1 MIIKLRMF
9 MSKNIL
15 ITGASSGI
23 GKAVALEFA
32 KRDGSKNH
40 LILVAR
46 NQDKLN
52 GVAEEVRALGAS
64 VSTFIADLGKKE
76 DIVKLFTNLEKETQ
90 SLDLVL
96 NNAGLGYVKEAIA
109 LSDDEVEQIIN
120 VNVTGMILV
129 AKKAASIMA
138 KQGRGHIIFTSSL
151 AGYVYLPTWS
161 VYCASKWGI
170 TTFANVLRQEV
181 AKHGIKITTV
191 HPGPVQTEFFDPNK
205 ANVDLKKSE
214 GSMPAIPVEDVSK
227 TIYEIAYTNTE
238 RIFCPPRLKI
248 AAEMFRLFPKFMAK
262 MFAKLT

>member
-1 MIIKLRMF
+1 

-46 NQDKLN
+46 NQAKLEK
-52 GVAEEVRALGAS
+52 VAEEVKAFGAN

-76 DIVKLFTNLEKETQ
+76 DIVKLFTGLEKEVPN
-90 SLDLVL
+90 LDLVL

-109 LSDDEVEQIIN
+109 LSDDEIEQIID

-129 AKKAASIMA
+129 AKKAAAMMV
-138 KQGRGHIIFTSSL
+138 KQGYGHIIFTSSL
-151 AGYVYLPTWS
+151 AGYVLLPTWS

-170 TTFANVLRQEV
+170 TAFANVLRQEV
-181 AKHGIKITTV
+181 TKHGVQVTTV
-191 HPGPVQTEFFDPNK
+191 HPGPVQTEFWDPNK
-205 ANVDLKKSE
+205 ANVDLKKS
-214 GSMPAIPVEDVSK
+214 SKAMPAIPVSDVAK
-227 TIYEIAYTNTE
+227 AIYGIAYTDKK
-238 RIFCPPRLKI
+238 RIFCPPSLAV
-248 AAEMFRLFPKFMAK
+248 AAEMFRLFPNFMQK
-262 MFAKLT
+262 MFAKLV